1 MSAQANTEPS
11 KLDSLKW
18 IVAFAILFGGI
29 YAFNVLAEES
39 ILIRAGIVIASVVI
53 AIAVAMMTAK
63 GKAFWQFV
71 KGARTELRKVI
82 WPKTNETT
90 RMTIVVIIMIIILGA
105 FLWLLDWLINSFL
118 IQPILG

>member
-1 MSAQANTEPS
+1 MSAQANTEAS
-11 KLDSLKW
+11 KFDFVKW
-18 IVAFAILFGGI
+18 IIAIGLLIAGV
-29 YAFNVLAEES
+29 YAFNVLTEQS
-39 ILIRAGIVIASVVI
+39 ILIRAGIVIATVVL
-53 AIAVAMMTAK
+53 AIATAMMTAK

-105 FLWLLDWLINSFL
+105 FLWLLDWLINSFI

>member
-11 KLDSLKW
+11 KLDSVKW
-18 IVAFAILFGGI
+18 IVAFAVLFGGI
-29 YAFNVLAEES
+29 YAFNVLVEQS
-39 ILIRAGIVIASVVI
+39 ILIRAGIVIAAVVI
-53 AIAVAMMTAK
+53 AIAVAMLTAK
-63 GKAFWQFV
+63 GKALWQFV

>member
-11 KLDSLKW
+11 KFDFVKW
-18 IVAFAILFGGI
+18 ILAFAILFGGI
-29 YAFNVLAEES
+29 YAYNVLAEHS
-39 ILIRAGIVIASVVI
+39 ILIRAGIVIAAVVI

-63 GKAFWQFV
+63 GKALWQFV

>member
-63 GKAFWQFV
+63 
-71 KGARTELRKVI
+71 VI
-82 WPKTNETT
+82 RRVQVGSVMFGSGWY
-90 RMTIVVIIMIIILGA
+90 
-105 FLWLLDWLINSFL
+105 FS
-118 IQPILG
+118 

>member
-1 MSAQANTEPS
+1 MSAQANAEPS
-11 KLDSLKW
+11 KFDFVKW
-18 IVAFAILFGGI
+18 ILAFAILFGGI
-29 YAFNVLAEES
+29 YAFNVLTEQS
-39 ILIRAGIVIASVVI
+39 VLIRAGIVIAAVVI

-63 GKAFWQFV
+63 GKALWQFV